1 MNSEKQNIVRSIEQM
16 DAELFEMLRNVGKT
30 YQYVRKSVFVRK
42 IDTVFNELIQSGDTL
57 LKAYPGMCKSK
68 DCDNRFCS
76 GYRFVGNVS
85 NKYFELIFKE
95 SRNEVDDIF
104 QCFSLELDNPE
115 GAKGERI
122 SYSINA
128 EDQEY
133 FLLNSDFQDKKK
145 RCLVAIEE
153 LNQYKDIL
161 LPLDVIDSWV
171 SMQSVLYD
179 SLSETFILLS
189 TFNDFKSIYA
199 KFRFLVKIYYRD
211 VESKLAFEQY
221 LKLDKSN
228 EKALLRWLVDH
239 EELGAE
245 LYQFVYFDMSK
256 NIEGEIDD
264 LRLGDFK
271 IDIERFRNCIKFQ
284 LAYETHIYAM
294 KVKYEVKYDNPND
307 PPIYDRGERIISQE
321 ESEFNDSLRL
331 QLIKGG
337 VEF

>member
-1 MNSEKQNIVRSIEQM
+1 
-16 DAELFEMLRNVGKT
+16 
-30 YQYVRKSVFVRK
+30 
-42 IDTVFNELIQSGDTL
+42 
-57 LKAYPGMCKSK
+57 MCKSK

-133 FLLNSDFQDKKK
+133 FLLNTDFQDKKR
-145 RCLVAIEE
+145 RCLVAMEE

-179 SLSETFILLS
+179 SLSETFILLN
-189 TFNDFKSIYA
+189 TFNDFKWIYIRF
-199 KFRFLVKIYYRD
+199 KFLVSISKKTS
-211 VESKLAFEQY
+211 ESKLAYDQY
-221 LKLDKSN
+221 LSLDLNNK
-228 EKALLRWLVDH
+228 KTLLRWLVDH

-245 LYQFVYFDMSK
+245 LYQFVYLDISK
-256 NIEGEIDD
+256 CSGDEIDGLILD
-264 LRLGDFK
+264 DFK
-271 IDIERFRNCIKFQ
+271 IDLEHFRNCINFH
-284 LAYETHIYAM
+284 LAFEAHIYKM
-294 KVKYEVKYDNPND
+294 KVKYEVQYDNPND
-307 PPIYDRGERIISQE
+307 PPFYDRGERIISKE

-331 QLIKGG
+331 QLLKGG

>member
-1 MNSEKQNIVRSIEQM
+1 MNTEKQNIVRSIEQM
-16 DAELFEMLRNVGKT
+16 DVELFEMLLNVSKT
-30 YQYVRKSVFVRK
+30 YQYVRKSVFVK
-42 IDTVFNELIQSGDTL
+42 KFNAVFNELVKGGDNFL
-57 LKAYPGMCKSK
+57 NSYPGMCKSK

-85 NKYFELIFKE
+85 NKYFNLIFKE
-95 SRNEVDDIF
+95 NKNEVDDIF
-104 QCFSLELDNPE
+104 QCSSLELDNGE
-115 GAKGERI
+115 KIKGERI
-122 SYSINA
+122 FIDFPT

-133 FLLNSDFQDKKK
+133 FLLNTDFQDKKK
-145 RCLVAIEE
+145 RCLIAMEE
-153 LNQYKDIL
+153 LNQYRDIE
-161 LPLDVIDSWV
+161 LPFEVLESWV
-171 SMQSVLYD
+171 RMQSVLYD
-179 SLSETFILLS
+179 SLSDVSILLN

-199 KFRFLVKIYYRD
+199 KFRFLVKIYYKD

-245 LYQFVYFDMSK
+245 LYQFVYFDISK

-264 LRLGDFK
+264 LRFGDFK

-307 PPIYDRGERIISQE
+307 PPFYDRGERIISQE
-321 ESEFNDSLRL
+321 ESEFNDSLKL